1 MAMHEIEGLVEC
13 SVSTLASYAPD
24 HPQRRSICYSLYE
37 LQKQFD
43 CGYTVLRV
51 DDELEKLGFLYH
63 VSPDSL
69 PEPERSE
76 ALSLRE
82 EGGFLAGDTYFDYE
96 SQTCCVT
103 AGSRL
108 WKKLCNL
115 GILPESACEELEE
128 LELFDL
134 AEAIASLAAKG
145 LSEGDEKQADTLG
158 LWYALFPALCMVYGY
173 DDDEAK
179 VPSPERVQ
187 NLLSLLSKP
196 EAFQSAK
203 HLVGVQDMEDID
215 DMQPYLSG
223 WFVPYE
229 ENKRNTETPD
239 AYALAINEC
248 LAEDKYAEAEQ
259 LASLFS
265 NSFLK
270 VLYRSIISVNYH
282 KWLSKSE
289 EKAEVNQSILSLDEA
304 ETNFTRLLKN
314 ASDSDQAMTCRL
326 NIALC
331 RCLSGKIDEGV
342 DMLNEAH
349 VAFLSGFEHMQ
360 DKEGKAILAAF
371 SAVDNYYF
379 LLMHVPD
386 AYAGKEELLKKSYPG
401 LMTLSTA
408 RETMTCFLSSRADL
422 AHMLYSYIGKSYLIE
437 KEYAKARQ
445 AIEKA
450 LNIDP
455 DFSDAH
461 DIMNYLDE
469 LSHTSSD

>member
-13 SVSTLASYAPD
+13 SVLTLASYAPD

-51 DDELEKLGFLYH
+51 DDQLEKLGFLYH

-82 EGGFLAGDTYFDYE
+82 EGGFPAGDTYFDYE

-115 GILPESACEELEE
+115 GILPELASEEVEE

-203 HLVGVQDMEDID
+203 HLVGV
-215 DMQPYLSG
+215 
-223 WFVPYE
+223 
-229 ENKRNTETPD
+229 
-239 AYALAINEC
+239 
-248 LAEDKYAEAEQ
+248 
-259 LASLFS
+259 
-265 NSFLK
+265 
-270 VLYRSIISVNYH
+270 
-282 KWLSKSE
+282 
-289 EKAEVNQSILSLDEA
+289 
-304 ETNFTRLLKN
+304 
-314 ASDSDQAMTCRL
+314 
-326 NIALC
+326 
-331 RCLSGKIDEGV
+331 
-342 DMLNEAH
+342 
-349 VAFLSGFEHMQ
+349 
-360 DKEGKAILAAF
+360 
-371 SAVDNYYF
+371 
-379 LLMHVPD
+379 
-386 AYAGKEELLKKSYPG
+386 
-401 LMTLSTA
+401 
-408 RETMTCFLSSRADL
+408 
-422 AHMLYSYIGKSYLIE
+422 
-437 KEYAKARQ
+437 
-445 AIEKA
+445 
-450 LNIDP
+450 
-455 DFSDAH
+455 
-461 DIMNYLDE
+461 
-469 LSHTSSD
+469 